1 MKKIFIL
8 FIFVFL
14 LTGCTA
20 EYKLDISKST
30 IEETI
35 SIDVDN
41 DKLGTEGIEI
51 LKNTKQTV
59 LKNNEEYY
67 EQKFEQNADIFNVN
81 YNYTYETNRFNGSN
95 FISECFP
102 DHSIANG
109 ADVLTISTEGSFTCY
124 NRYGSE
130 KVDNTRIVITTDLDV
145 LDNNADEINGNN
157 YVWEINEENYY
168 DKPIYIQIDKR
179 SFNVEDLILIIS
191 IIVGILLLALV
202 IFIIMRFR
210 YKNINKL

>member
-1 MKKIFIL
+1 MKKVILKILVGFIVAIIVL
-8 FIFVFL
+8 QFNIAIYADEITDLQQEEKFITEITEIV
-14 LTGCTA
+14 
-20 EYKLDISKST
+20 ESSNSQDLDIDALR
-30 IEETI
+30 ER
-35 SIDVDN
+35 
-41 DKLGTEGIEI
+41 L
-51 LKNTKQTV
+51 NTTKTRGDYAVLERAAKQ
-59 LKNNEEYY
+59 Y
-67 EQKFEQNADIFNVN
+67 F
-81 YNYTYETNRFNGSN
+81 
-95 FISECFP
+95 
-102 DHSIANG
+102 
-109 ADVLTISTEGSFTCY
+109 
-124 NRYGSE
+124 
-130 KVDNTRIVITTDLDV
+130 LDV